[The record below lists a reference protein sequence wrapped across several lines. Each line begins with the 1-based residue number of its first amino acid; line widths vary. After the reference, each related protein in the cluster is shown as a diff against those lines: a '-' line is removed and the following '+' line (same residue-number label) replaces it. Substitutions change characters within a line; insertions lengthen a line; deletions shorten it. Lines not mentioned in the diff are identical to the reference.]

1 MSFIGR
7 FFNEGVV
14 SYRTSALYNNAS
26 INFFVELIW
35 SLVFTSIWLE
45 KIRIHTDRKNKK
57 YAVQILSN
65 KYAITITTMIQN
77 SIEL

>member
-14 SYRTSALYNNAS
+14 SYRTSVLYNNAS
-26 INFFVELIW
+26 INFFDELIW

-45 KIRIHTDRKNKK
+45 INKNSYDQKAQK
-57 YAVQILSN
+57 VCCTNFI
-65 KYAITITTMIQN
+65 
-77 SIEL
+77 

>member
-26 INFFVELIW
+26 ISFFDELIW

-45 KIRIHTDRKNKK
+45 INKNSYGQKEQK
-57 YAVQILSN
+57 VCCTNFI
-65 KYAITITTMIQN
+65 
-77 SIEL
+77 

>member
-26 INFFVELIW
+26 ISFFDELIW
-35 SLVFTSIWLE
+35 SLLFTSIWLE
-45 KIRIHTDRKNKK
+45 INKNLNDQKAQK
-57 YAVQILSN
+57 VCCTNFI
-65 KYAITITTMIQN
+65 
-77 SIEL
+77 

>member
-26 INFFVELIW
+26 ISFFDELIW

-45 KIRIHTDRKNKK
+45 INKIYTARKNKK

-65 KYAITITTMIQN
+65 KYAITITAMIQN